1 MRLEQFDRQDTA
13 VKALKNNF
21 DFDLDVSKLNK
32 IQTRKMLVQFMN
44 VIEESKKKASHDS
57 HNNASYLK
65 ALMIAEALTQHYK
78 SFTNSTIIVE
88 NTEVE
93 KSEVILAAQD
103 LVDQVQKMVEQ
114 CNNMLVKELPA
125 ITDSIQSEI
134 GVNESN
140 TYGQA
145 ASGALTQL
153 NQTLSQTR
161 AALNEALNALTGQ
174 GAGGDFAPGGEG
186 GAEMAVTDVA
196 AGAAPAG
203 GEMPAAE
210 PEAAPAEPAAE
221 PAEEPAGAV
230 GRAKR

>member
-140 TYGQA
+140 TYSQA

>member
-1 MRLEQFDRQDTA
+1 MRLDQFDQTDNA

-21 DFDLDVSKLNK
+21 NFELDVSKLNK

-44 VIEESKKKASHDS
+44 VIEESKKKASYDS

-78 SFTNSTIIVE
+78 SFNNSTIIVE

-103 LVDQVQKMVEQ
+103 LVNQVQKMVEQ

-125 ITDSIQSEI
+125 IVDSIQSEI

-140 TYGQA
+140 TYNEA
-145 ASGALTQL
+145 AGAALTQL
-153 NQTLSQTR
+153 NQTLSQSR
-161 AALNEALNALTGQ
+161 AALNEALNQLTGQ
-174 GAGGDFAPGGEG
+174 GAGGDFAPGGDG

-196 AGAAPAG
+196 AGAAPA
-203 GEMPAAE
+203 E
-210 PEAAPAEPAAE
+210 PEAAPAAPAAEPAAE

>member
-1 MRLEQFDRQDTA
+1 MRLEQFDRQNTA

-140 TYGQA
+140 AYSQA

>member
-13 VKALKNNF
+13 VKALKNSF

-140 TYGQA
+140 AYSQA

>member
-21 DFDLDVSKLNK
+21 DFELDVSKLNK

-140 TYGQA
+140 AYSQA

>member
-140 TYGQA
+140 AYSQA

>member
-1 MRLEQFDRQDTA
+1 MRLEQFDHEDHA

-21 DFDLDVSKLNK
+21 DLNLDISKLNK
-32 IQTRKMLVQFMN
+32 IQTRNMLVQFIN
-44 VIEESKKKASHDS
+44 VIEESKKKATHNS

-65 ALMIAEALTQHYK
+65 AIMIAEALTQHYK
-78 SFTNSTIIVE
+78 TFSNSSIIVE

-103 LVDQVQKMVEQ
+103 LVDQVQKMVEE

-134 GVNESN
+134 GINESN
-140 TYGQA
+140 AYNQA

-174 GAGGDFAPGGEG
+174 GEGGDFSGGGEG

-196 AGAAPAG
+196 AGATP
-203 GEMPAAE
+203 EMPAAE
-210 PEAAPAEPAAE
+210 PEAAPVEEPAQDS
-221 PAEEPAGAV
+221 AGAV
-230 GRAKR
+230 GRSKR

>member
-21 DFDLDVSKLNK
+21 DFELDVSKLNK

-140 TYGQA
+140 AYSQA

-186 GAEMAVTDVA
+186 GVEMAVTDVA